1 MNVRLVRGFPRWKPA
16 SRGGNVPLDALD
28 RQTLSGL
35 PRISSLETAYGVK
48 VNHLDVHQLFGL
60 YERTGFL
67 YPAKAARLHPHMD
80 LVRENWRRLLQAGDS
95 LLYVLTAGDNQ
106 MGCASISVWRSTF
119 RGWTSQHL
127 VSENPLASRAVIL
140 AGSAS
145 SMLKGVDESHQNWF
159 RPENRFP
166 SRVFGSMVQSIG
178 DHLASVQRHMYFAV
192 SRKSIL
198 PVDKRFRIVPYD
210 PSHHE
215 ALIAIASLVRGSVY
229 VTAEDFVNDV
239 GLDAVNEIYRS
250 VDLKRTRQIWLA
262 YRGQKEEPIGAV
274 IAYRGPLGVNL
285 SFIESRCDI
294 LLHPTLPESDTE
306 AVVSSMLH
314 AASQAYV
321 DFELEEMPV
330 IVDEVAASAMHR
342 IGAEFLRHYCQGI
355 WLKDGQP
362 RFYRHVDSFY
372 SRLMQRM
379 SKPGT
384 TSSVETPAGQ

>member
-1 MNVRLVRGFPRWKPA
+1 M
-16 SRGGNVPLDALD
+16 PLDALD

-35 PRISSLETAYGVK
+35 PKIAGLETAYGVK
-48 VNHLDVHQLFGL
+48 VNELGIDQLFAL

-67 YPAKAARLHPHMD
+67 YPAKAARLQPYMG
-80 LVRENWRRLLQAGDS
+80 LVRENWRRLLQAGDA
-95 LLYVLTAGDNQ
+95 LLYVLTAGDND
-106 MGCASISVWRSTF
+106 MGCASISVWRSTLH
-119 RGWTSQHL
+119 GWTSQHL

-178 DHLASVQRHMYFAV
+178 DQMSAVQRHMYFAV
-192 SRKSIL
+192 SRGQVL
-198 PVDKRFRIVPYD
+198 ETDRRFRIVPYD

-215 ALIAIASLVRGSVY
+215 ALCAIAAVVRGSVY
-229 VTAEDFVNDV
+229 VTAEDFNNDV
-239 GLDAVNEIYRS
+239 GLDEVNEIYRS
-250 VDLKRTRQIWLA
+250 VDLKRNRQIWLA
-262 YRGQKEEPIGAV
+262 YRDQKDEPIGAA

-285 SFIESRCDI
+285 SFIENRCDL
-294 LLHPTLPESDTE
+294 LLHPTLPDSDT
-306 AVVSSMLH
+306 APVVSSLLN

-321 DFELEEMPV
+321 DFELDEIPV
-330 IVDEVAASAMHR
+330 IADEVAATALHQ
-342 IGAEFLRHYCQGI
+342 IGGEFLRHYCQGI

-372 SRLMQRM
+372 SRLLQRM
-379 SKPGT
+379 GKQGQPAPLG
-384 TSSVETPAGQ
+384 VGETR